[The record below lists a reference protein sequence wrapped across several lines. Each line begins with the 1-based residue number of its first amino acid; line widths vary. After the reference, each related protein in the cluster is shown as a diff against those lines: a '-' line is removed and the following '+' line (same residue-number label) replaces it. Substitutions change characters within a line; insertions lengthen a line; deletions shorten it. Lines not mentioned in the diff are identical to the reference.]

1 MNNTES
7 SRSNKIKTPS
17 LGNHTYFFNEKNT
30 KFVFIVITKQTPII
44 SLPTNHSNENEIIPI
59 SKTFIPKK
67 RSSIL
72 VGFH

>member
-1 MNNTES
+1 MNHLVQ
-7 SRSNKIKTPS
+7 IKSKLHHQVIAYLFLMKKKP
-17 LGNHTYFFNEKNT
+17 
-30 KFVFIVITKQTPII
+30 KFIFIVITKQTPII